1 MSQHCNP
8 TTIRGN
14 LTLKGGAMPSSISKR
29 YDLLIGIFIVILV
42 NIYPFECAGIEKTTV
57 PGPRDLRKD
66 DSSLT
71 ISEGKSTAYVP
82 TEIKISFQESLN
94 NLLFEKGKFK
104 RGTGLKMV
112 YSYIQFNPGNQAV
125 HALITGG
132 MGEGSI
138 VINVSYIDSY
148 GNQISNMQA
157 SRKIS
162 VGYPVS
168 VAIEE
173 CAREI
178 ALYTEA
184 NILNRRGD
192 VLPKKPDKVI
202 QDDKTDG
209 RDRMKGWWAPAR

>member
-1 MSQHCNP
+1 
-8 TTIRGN
+8 
-14 LTLKGGAMPSSISKR
+14 MPSSIIRR
-29 YDLLIGIFIVILV
+29 YDLLIGTFIVILI
-42 NIYPFECAGIEKTTV
+42 NICPFECAGIEKTTV
-57 PGPRDLRKD
+57 SRPHDIQKD
-66 DSSLT
+66 NTSLT
-71 ISEGKSTAYVP
+71 ISEGNSRAYVP
-82 TEIKISFQESLN
+82 TEIKMSFQESLN
-94 NLLFEKGKFK
+94 NFLFEKGKFK

-125 HALITGG
+125 HDLIRGG

-148 GNQISNMQA
+148 GNEISNMQA

-162 VGYPVS
+162 VGYPAS
-168 VAIEE
+168 VVIEE

-192 VLPKKPDKVI
+192 VLPKKPDKEI
-202 QDDKTDG
+202 QSDKTNG